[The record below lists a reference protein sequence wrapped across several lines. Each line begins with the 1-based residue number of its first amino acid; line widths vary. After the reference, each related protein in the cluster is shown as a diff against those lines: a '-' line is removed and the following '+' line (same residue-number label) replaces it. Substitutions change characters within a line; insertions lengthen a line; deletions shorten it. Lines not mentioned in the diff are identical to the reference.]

1 MKKLMIL
8 LAFLLLAQNSYAL
21 KLEGINGIEILAI
34 NGEKVKSDFFA
45 SKDEYELKPGYH
57 QIVIRYSKD
66 FDDGENTA
74 NSFPVIFNLE
84 LQEDTQIS
92 VDDYNRLSK
101 AERAIKEGLTFQIIS
116 AEKQYN
122 VTDAPLLTENGFSVF
137 SNIET
142 LIITYNRK
150 NNITIS
156 GGKNDTPA
164 TVVGIISGSD
174 TVQEQMNLYLQSTPA
189 QKKAFRLWLLE
200 QDIK

>member
-1 MKKLMIL
+1 MKKIITL
-8 LAFLLLAQNSYAL
+8 LALLLVSNSYAL
-21 KLEGINGIEILAI
+21 KLEGINGIEVLAI
-34 NGEKVKSDFFA
+34 NGEKVKTSIFT
-45 SKDEYELKPGYH
+45 SENKYELKPGYH

-74 NSFPVIFNLE
+74 NSFPVIFNIE
-84 LQEDTQIS
+84 LQEDTKIS

-150 NNITIS
+150 NNITIT

-164 TVVGIISGSD
+164 TIVGITSSSD
-174 TVQEQMNLYLQSTPA
+174 TVQEQMNLYLQSTPE